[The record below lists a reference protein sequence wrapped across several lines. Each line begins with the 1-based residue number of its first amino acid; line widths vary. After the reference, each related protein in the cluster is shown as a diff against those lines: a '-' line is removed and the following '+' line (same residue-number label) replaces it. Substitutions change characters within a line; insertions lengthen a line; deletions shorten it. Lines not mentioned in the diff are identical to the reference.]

1 MKDMHNNI
9 SVVKAITPQA
19 VGTTGIAGGKLS
31 GIIDRQGFESVEFVF
46 QAGGSASVADTINPV
61 VYEAAATGDSFTSV
75 ANADLLG
82 TEAALTLTTSAGKIG
97 RVGYTGT
104 KRYLKFRAY
113 GLGTATAIVSANAI
127 LGNPHQA
134 PVA

>member
-9 SVVKAITPQA
+9 SIVNVITPQA
-19 VGTTGIAGGKLS
+19 VGTTGIGGGKLS
-31 GIIDRQGFESVEFVF
+31 GIIDRQGFGSFEFAY
-46 QAGGSASVADTINPV
+46 QSGASASVADTIVPV

-82 TEAALTLTTSAGKIG
+82 TESAITLTAAGVK
-97 RVGYTGT
+97 RVGYAGS
-104 KRYLKFRAY
+104 KRYLKLRLY
-113 GLGTATAIVSANAI
+113 GVGTATAIVGAVGI
-127 LGNPHQA
+127 LGNPDIA

>member
-1 MKDMHNNI
+1 MRDMHNNI
-9 SVVKAITPQA
+9 SILHAITPAA

-31 GIIDRQGFESVEFVF
+31 GIIDRQGFGSVEFAY
-46 QAGGSASVADTINPV
+46 QSGASASVADTIVPV

-82 TEAALTLTTSAGKIG
+82 TEAAITLTAAGVK
-97 RVGYTGT
+97 RVGYAGS
-104 KRYLKFRAY
+104 KRYLKLRLY
-113 GLGTATAIVSANAI
+113 GVGTATAIVGAIGI
-127 LGNPHQA
+127 LGNPDIA

>member
-9 SVVKAITPQA
+9 SIVNVITPQA
-19 VGTTGIAGGKLS
+19 VGTTGIGGGKLS
-31 GIIDRQGFESVEFVF
+31 GIIDRQGFGSVEFAY
-46 QAGGSASVADTINPV
+46 QSGASASVADTIVPV

-82 TEAALTLTTSAGKIG
+82 TESAITLTAAGVK
-97 RVGYTGT
+97 RVGYAGS
-104 KRYLKFRAY
+104 KRYLKLRLY
-113 GLGTATAIVSANAI
+113 GVGTATAIVAATAV
-127 LGNPHQA
+127 LGNPNLA